1 MKPIRVAHLIGST
14 GMYGAERWILA
25 QLRYLD
31 QHRVCPSIINL
42 VDTPGERSAIVA
54 EAQRSGYNAQD
65 FYTGG
70 RFNPLGAFRL
80 ARMLRR
86 DGISILHSH
95 GFKSD
100 VMGLIAGQVAG
111 TRIISTPHGWS
122 KEQDRKLLFYER
134 MSKACFKFCDRVC
147 PLSQSLYNGLL
158 DDGIKQ
164 SRMTLIMNGVDIHEI
179 DASRAKAKA
188 NGKKR
193 VGYIGQFI
201 ERKNLE
207 DLIEAFSLLNRNDC
221 ELYLI
226 GDGSC
231 RNEILKRIEL
241 PDGQLAVYCPGYTSH
256 RLEDLKSFDVFVL
269 PSRLEGIPRCI
280 MEAQTAGVPVV
291 GTDIEGVRDLVKS
304 EQTGLLVVPGDPQ
317 ALAEAINRILNSP
330 ELATKFAAGG
340 RKLIENKFSAARMAA
355 EYERLYLS
363 LHHQGHEK
371 DEVTEISP
379 QRR

>member
-1 MKPIRVAHLIGST
+1 
-14 GMYGAERWILA
+14 MYGAERWILA
-25 QLRYLD
+25 QVRYLD
-31 QHRVCPSIINL
+31 QHRVRPSIINL
-42 VDTPGERSAIVA
+42 VDTPGERSAIVS
-54 EAQRSGYNAQD
+54 EAQRLGYDAQD

-86 DGISILHSH
+86 DGISIVHSH

-122 KEQDRKLLFYER
+122 KEQDRKLLLYER
-134 MSKACFKFCDRVC
+134 MSKACFKFFDRVC

-164 SRMTLIMNGVDIHEI
+164 SQMTLVMNGVDIREI
-179 DASRAKAKA
+179 DEVPSKTKA

-193 VGYIGQFI
+193 IGYIGQFVQG
-201 ERKNLE
+201 KALH
-207 DLIEAFSLLNRNDC
+207 DLVTAFFRLGRNDC

-226 GDGSC
+226 GDGPC

-256 RLEDLKSFDVFVL
+256 RLRDLKSFDVFVL
-269 PSRLEGIPRCI
+269 PSLSEGIPRCV
-280 MEAQTAGVPVV
+280 MEAHAARVPVI
-291 GTDIEGVRDLVKS
+291 GTDIEGMRVLVKH
-304 EQTGLLVVPGDPQ
+304 EQTGLLVPPLDPA

-330 ELATKFAAGG
+330 ELGAQLAAGG
-340 RKLIENKFSAARMAA
+340 RKLIEDKFSAARMAA

-363 LHHQGHEK
+363 LHHEGHEAH
-371 DEVTEISP
+371 EVTEISP

>member
-1 MKPIRVAHLIGST
+1 
-14 GMYGAERWILA
+14 MYGAERWILA
-25 QLRYLD
+25 QVRYLD
-31 QHRVCPSIINL
+31 QHRVRPSIINL

-54 EAQRSGYNAQD
+54 EAQRSGYDAQD

-70 RFNPLGAFRL
+70 SFNPLGAFRL

-86 DGISILHSH
+86 DGIGILHSH

-164 SRMTLIMNGVDIHEI
+164 SRMTLIMNGVDIREI
-179 DASRAKAKA
+179 DETPSKTKA

-193 VGYIGQFI
+193 IGYIGQFV
-201 ERKNLE
+201 EGKALD
-207 DLIEAFSLLNRNDC
+207 DLVAAFFRLGRNDC

-226 GDGSC
+226 GDGPC
-231 RNEILKRIEL
+231 RETILRRVQSKN
-241 PDGQLAVYCPGYTSH
+241 GSAVYCPGYTTQ
-256 RLEDLKSFDVFVL
+256 RLEDLKSLDVFVL
-269 PSRLEGIPRCI
+269 PSLSEGIPRCI
-280 MEAQTAGVPVV
+280 MEAHAARVPVV

-304 EQTGLLVVPGDPQ
+304 EQTGLLVPPRNPA

-330 ELATKFAAGG
+330 ELAAKFAAGG
-340 RKLIENKFSAARMAA
+340 RKLIEEKFSAARMAA

-363 LHHQGHEK
+363 LHHEGHEK

>member
-1 MKPIRVAHLIGST
+1 
-14 GMYGAERWILA
+14 MYGAERWILA

-54 EAQRSGYNAQD
+54 EAQRSGYDAQD

-70 RFNPLGAFRL
+70 RFNPLGAVRL

-100 VMGLIAGQVAG
+100 VMGLIAGRVAG

-122 KEQDRKLLFYER
+122 KEQDRKLLLYER
-134 MSKACFKFCDRVC
+134 MSKACFKFFDRVC

-164 SRMTLIMNGVDIHEI
+164 SRMTLIVNGVDIREI
-179 DASRAKAKA
+179 DETPSKTRA

-193 VGYIGQFI
+193 IGYIGQFV
-201 ERKNLE
+201 EGKALD
-207 DLIEAFSLLNRNDC
+207 DLVAAFFRLDRNDC

-226 GDGSC
+226 GDGPC

-269 PSRLEGIPRCI
+269 PSLSEGIPRCI
-280 MEAQTAGVPVV
+280 MEAQAAGVPVV
-291 GTDIEGVRDLVKS
+291 GTDIEGIRVLIKH
-304 EQTGLLVVPGDPQ
+304 EETGLLVPPGNPIE
-317 ALAEAINRILNSP
+317 LAEGINRILNAP
-330 ELATKFAAGG
+330 ELAAKLAAAG
-340 RKLIENKFSAARMAA
+340 RKLIEEKFSAAKMAA
-355 EYERLYLS
+355 QYEDLYLS
-363 LHHQGHEK
+363 LTGE
-371 DEVTEISP
+371 
-379 QRR
+379 QRGRGVRLLGVRDTTP